1 MYKIVSE
8 SEMFRDF
15 FLAMEGL
22 HKLKPRCGSQ
32 FLMKYE
38 KTKGRWEYHDSDTST
53 HTPFN
58 YSFTKD

>member
-8 SEMFRDF
+8 SEMFRG

-22 HKLKPRCGSQ
+22 HKLKPRCGSP

-53 HTPFN
+53 HPFQLFI
-58 YSFTKD
+58 Y